1 MRTES
6 ARREARPQLSPPPL
20 GVASFLR
27 GGSLLP
33 VSSLPA
39 APSNGLLRNDQLA
52 VVPGEPRSQLPG
64 FRGPQL
70 YSPLCPFICG
80 LSQGVRF
87 RLTKV
92 FLGGEGERKS
102 KWSRETGR
110 TAPAPGLFPTRASQ
124 ASDAP
129 LHKTAT
135 KAGPSLWQT
144 REAMSGAAAP
154 GVCAERGEGDV
165 AVISES
171 SLICCYGAG
180 NFTSPRR
187 KQILGTLVSL
197 YLQAFSWR
205 SVNPTRCHPKLC

>member
-20 GVASFLR
+20 GVASSLR

-39 APSNGLLRNDQLA
+39 APSNGLLRNDLSA
-52 VVPGEPRSQLPG
+52 VVPGRTEIQTPG
-64 FRGPQL
+64 CRGPQPF
-70 YSPLCPFICG
+70 SPLSPFICG

-92 FLGGEGERKS
+92 FLGGEDERKS

-110 TAPAPGLFPTRASQ
+110 TAPAPGLFPTRGSQ

-135 KAGPSLWQT
+135 KAGPGVWQT
-144 REAMSGAAAP
+144 QEAMSGAAAP
-154 GVCAERGEGDV
+154 GLCAERGEGDM
-165 AVISES
+165 ALISES
-171 SLICCYGAG
+171 GLFCCYGAG

-205 SVNPTRCHPKLC
+205 SVTPTRCHPKLC